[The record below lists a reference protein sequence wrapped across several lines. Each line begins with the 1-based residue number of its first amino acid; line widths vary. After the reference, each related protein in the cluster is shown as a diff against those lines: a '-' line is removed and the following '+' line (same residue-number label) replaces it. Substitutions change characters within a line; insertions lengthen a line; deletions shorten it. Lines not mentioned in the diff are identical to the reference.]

1 MFPGFVLIKDGKTA
15 DTEMTAMKEKVSI
28 LRQKLKPALPR
39 WSNG

>member
-15 DTEMTAMKEKVSI
+15 HTEMTALKEKVSI
-28 LRQKLKPALPR
+28 HRQKLKAELPW